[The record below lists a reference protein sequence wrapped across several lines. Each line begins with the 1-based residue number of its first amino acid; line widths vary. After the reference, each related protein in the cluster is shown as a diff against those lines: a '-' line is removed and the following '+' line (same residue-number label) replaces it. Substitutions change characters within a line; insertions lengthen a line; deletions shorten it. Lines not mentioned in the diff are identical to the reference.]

1 MSTGLSGPQISAVAA
16 RHYQAAPLVELAFDA
31 GSLFLTTA
39 PFDIPIGSDTYLS
52 AAGLGSIDALGK
64 SVGATEGMRFSLSG
78 ISQALVT
85 IATAEPY
92 QGRMVYVRKGYF
104 DPSTNALIDSPV
116 LVWVGRMRTMQI
128 VEQNDS
134 ASITVTAEHFE
145 ADLARA
151 MPVRMNN
158 ADQQRLYPGD
168 RGFEYVES
176 LVERVVVWPSK
187 EALKK

>member
-1 MSTGLSGPQISAVAA
+1 MSNGLSLDQQVAIA
-16 RHYQAAPLVELAFDA
+16 QRHYQSAPMVEFAFDDGA
-31 GSLFLTTA
+31 LFLTTA
-39 PFDIPIGSDTYLS
+39 PFDVMYGGDTYLS
-52 AAGLGSIDALGK
+52 TGGLGAIDALTK
-64 SVGATEGMRFSLSG
+64 SSGSTEGMRFTLSG
-78 ISQALVT
+78 VDDELLA

-104 DPSTNALIDSPV
+104 HRDTNQLIDAPI

-128 VEQNDS
+128 AEQNDS
-134 ASITVTAEHFE
+134 ATITVTAEHYE
-145 ADLARA
+145 AELKRP

-168 RGFEYVES
+168 RGCEYVEG
-176 LVERVVVWPSK
+176 LVERVVVWPSR